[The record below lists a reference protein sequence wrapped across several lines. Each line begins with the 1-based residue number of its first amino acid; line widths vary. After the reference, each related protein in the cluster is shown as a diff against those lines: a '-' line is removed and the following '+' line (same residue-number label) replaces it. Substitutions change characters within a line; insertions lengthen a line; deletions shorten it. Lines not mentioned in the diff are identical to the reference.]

1 MIRVALCVE
10 LSPAQ
15 TSRLRAGLGAA
26 ELVESNDLAGCDV
39 AFGNPEVDALIGAK
53 SLRWVQLESVGF
65 GEYLNLDW
73 DKLSQRLTLTNLA
86 GFFADPVAETALAGL
101 LAMAR
106 GIDDLLH
113 LQATTTWEGDPVR
126 ARLRSLSGN
135 HVVMVGFGAI
145 NQRLAALLA
154 PFNCQITPVRK
165 ATPLD
170 ELDRALA
177 TADIVVCSAPD
188 TLATR
193 GMFDASRLALLPD
206 HAVFANFGRG
216 SIVNEAALADA
227 LNSGQIGGA
236 LLDVTVEEP
245 LPTSHPFWHCPN
257 TILTQHSGGGTVDE
271 LDQKIDVFL
280 SNFTRFRN
288 GEPLVGIVDM
298 NRGY

>member
-1 MIRVALCVE
+1 VE

-26 ELVESNDLAGCDV
+26 ELVESNDLVGCDV

-65 GEYLNLDW
+65 GEYLDLDW

-126 ARLRSLSGN
+126 ARLRSLSGK

-193 GMFDASRLALLPD
+193 GMFDASRLALLPG

>member
-1 MIRVALCVE
+1 VE

-26 ELVESNDLAGCDV
+26 ELVESNDVVGCDV

-193 GMFDASRLALLPD
+193 GMFDASRLALLPG

-257 TILTQHSGGGTVDE
+257 TILTQHSGGGTADE
-271 LDQKIDVFL
+271 LDRKIDVFL
-280 SNFTRFRN
+280 SNFARFIN
-288 GEPLVGIVDM
+288 GETLVGIVDM
-298 NRGY
+298 KRGY